1 MKAVFIGFGSIA
13 KRHLANLRAVKP
25 DVQVL
30 ALRQKADPV
39 PGVDIVTS
47 DWSELLAFGPDI
59 AFVTSPSSCHVA
71 QALTLINSGVDT
83 LIEKPLSDSLGEV
96 AQLEKAHAASSAI
109 LMLAYQFRFY
119 SPFLHIRE
127 LLSAKTLGRIQSIR
141 IETGMYLPDWRP
153 HLDYRDSVS
162 AQRALGGGVL
172 LELSHELDYLAW
184 LFGSPKRVCAL
195 VSRQSDLELDVEDS
209 AEALLEMRSGAFA
222 SLHID
227 MVQRVPHRTIRVCGS
242 EGSLEWNWAT
252 HTVRHWTVESQEW
265 QEKVFSETARNTMY
279 ENQLEHFLACVENRN
294 TPTVGLSD
302 GVAALNLVSA
312 FARSSEQGEWV
323 AL

>member
-1 MKAVFIGFGSIA
+1 MKAAVIGFGSIA
-13 KRHLANLRAVKP
+13 KRHVENLRASHPEVE
-25 DVQVL
+25 VL
-30 ALRQKADPV
+30 ALRQQAKPV
-39 PGVDIVTS
+39 AGVDIVTS
-47 DWSELLAFGPDI
+47 DWSELLAFAPDI
-59 AFVTSPSSCHVA
+59 AFVTSPSSCHIS
-71 QALTLINSGVDT
+71 QAVTLVENGIDT
-83 LIEKPLSDSLGEV
+83 LIEKPLANSLAEV
-96 AQLEKAHAASSAI
+96 ASLQAAHASSSAI

-127 LLSAKTLGRIQSIR
+127 ILSSKALGRIQSIR

-195 VSRQSDLELDVEDS
+195 VRRQSDLELDVEDS
-209 AEALLEMRSGAFA
+209 AEALLEMSSGAFA

-252 HTVRHWTVESQEW
+252 HTVRHWTVESQAW
-265 QEKVFSETARNTMY
+265 QEKVFSDTARNTMY
-279 ENQLEHFLACVENRN
+279 ENQLEHFLACVKSRE
-294 TPTVGLSD
+294 TPAVGVGD
-302 GVAALNLVSA
+302 GVAALQLVSA
-312 FARSSEQGEWV
+312 LARSSEREEWIS
-323 AL
+323 L